1 MNKAE
6 ELEVKKET
14 AESLATPFDSSKTGT
29 SSHNSLNNNSMG
41 MGSSNSSQ
49 VNSSSRLDQ
58 EGKST
63 MLHHNQANSSSTA
76 KAIVPTSLNT
86 VKTMVPTS
94 LSTVKAATYA
104 LRCWSP

>member
-6 ELEVKKET
+6 DPEVKKET

-29 SSHNSLNNNSMG
+29 SSHNSHNNHSSSSMG
-41 MGSSNSSQ
+41 MGSSSQ
-49 VNSSSRLDQ
+49 VVSSSSSSRLGQ

-63 MLHHNQANSSSTA
+63 MLHHNQANNSSTA
-76 KAIVPTSLNT
+76 KAI
-86 VKTMVPTS
+86 VPTS